1 MYLSVDALK
10 FQFPK
15 FTLKK
20 SEEENRH
27 LSSAHGRKYM
37 TFGGDIFNI

>member
-1 MYLSVDALK
+1 MHLRVDALK

-15 FTLKK
+15 FTPEK

-37 TFGGDIFNI
+37 TFGGYIFNI